1 MTKPRVLLCMH
12 RADEWLVTRHGGDI
26 AAFRASV
33 EEQRK
38 DITDLLIQKVGRAG
52 FLTCHPTCF
61 KQPRGKPEGPKHCEF
76 PEVSRETR
84 GCFGAPFLLH
94 SPFWQ
99 LSSFPESESWF
110 AFGAKSEAKP
120 REPANSAGVFSRYIR
135 GVPGIPAK
143 YPGILP
149 IWLIWGP
156 NQPQTR
162 LRARE
167 IDDFHGVSPL
177 EGALGKLAGN
187 TERKPGRVREETLG
201 QAKRERTCEVPQP
214 NHDGLSW
221 LRPGPRMCGGSWENV
236 VNGSFIS

>member
-52 FLTCHPTCF
+52 FLTCHT
-61 KQPRGKPEGPKHCEF
+61 QPASSNPEGNQRVPSTVSFRKFPGKPEG
-76 PEVSRETR
+76 V
-84 GCFGAPFLLH
+84 FLLH

-120 REPANSAGVFSRYIR
+120 RKPA
-135 GVPGIPAK
+135 
-143 YPGILP
+143 
-149 IWLIWGP
+149 
-156 NQPQTR
+156 
-162 LRARE
+162 
-167 IDDFHGVSPL
+167 
-177 EGALGKLAGN
+177 
-187 TERKPGRVREETLG
+187 
-201 QAKRERTCEVPQP
+201 
-214 NHDGLSW
+214 
-221 LRPGPRMCGGSWENV
+221 
-236 VNGSFIS
+236 